1 MSQSQSEGDKQIQQG
16 AMIGMSQADVVALEK
31 KLMEKRSAKD
41 QKETLRDVLRVAAD
55 WSCWSSWNELVHK
68 RAY

>member
-55 WSCWSSWNELVHK
+55 WLEFLE
-68 RAY
+68 RAGA